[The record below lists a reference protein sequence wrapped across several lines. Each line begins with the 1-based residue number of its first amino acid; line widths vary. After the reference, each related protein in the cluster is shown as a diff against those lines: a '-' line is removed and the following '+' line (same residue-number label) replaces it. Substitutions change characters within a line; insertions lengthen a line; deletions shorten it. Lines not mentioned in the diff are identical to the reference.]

1 MKKYAV
7 IDIGSNTVRMVI
19 YTAEDAAFHGLFSK
33 KYTLG
38 LAGYIQDGIMTQE
51 ASISCAPL
59 CWNAGRCWSSL
70 RLNGILY
77 LPPHPCGTFRTPV
90 RQ

>member
-19 YTAEDAAFHGLFSK
+19 YTAEDTAFHGLFSK

-38 LAGYIQDGIMTQE
+38 LAGDIQDGVMSQE
-51 ASISCAPL
+51 AVRCSAGMPD
-59 CWNAGRCWSSL
+59 NAG
-70 RLNGILY
+70 
-77 LPPHPCGTFRTPV
+77 TV
-90 RQ
+90 

>member
-51 ASISCAPL
+51 GIHKLCAALLECRTIKINSRISIICPDCVDSDVL
-59 CWNAGRCWSSL
+59 S
-70 RLNGILY
+70 
-77 LPPHPCGTFRTPV
+77 
-90 RQ
+90 

>member
-19 YTAEDAAFHGLFSK
+19 YTAEDTAFHGLFSK

-38 LAGYIQDGIMTQE
+38 LAGYIQDGVMSQVRC
-51 ASISCAPL
+51 S
-59 CWNAGRCWSSL
+59 AGMPDDA
-70 RLNGILY
+70 GA
-77 LPPHPCGTFRTPV
+77 V
-90 RQ
+90 